1 VDKSRFAARRRLGQA
16 SAMQAKRVIDNPA
29 DAFALFGH
37 LAGETQERVYAVC
50 LDATGDVLS
59 LRIGEPGDAGS
70 APMPVA
76 RILREAVVCGASE
89 LIVAHNHP
97 GGDPAP
103 SLQDARATRRLA
115 EGADALGIRLLDHIV
130 VASGGW
136 SSFRLMGLL

>member
-16 SAMQAKRVIDNPA
+16 SGMEAKRVIDSPT

-37 LAGETQERVYAVC
+37 LARETQERVYAVC

-59 LRIGEPGDAGS
+59 LRIGEAGDDGS

-76 RILREAVVCGASE
+76 RILREAVACGAAE
-89 LIVAHNHP
+89 LIIAHNHP

-115 EGADALGIRLLDHIV
+115 EGAEALGILLLDHIV
-130 VASGGW
+130 VADGGW